1 MKPGVEVLQSLPL
14 LEALSSE
21 ALAAL
26 HDTSDVVRFGPGEP
40 LFRSGDLLG
49 ELHVLLTGQ
58 IGATCPYSGADD
70 ALIDVVLPV
79 RPLCLPAALLG
90 LPAPVGAH
98 TLTSGRLV
106 TVSADCLRQIV
117 SSDPGSARPL
127 LEYAL
132 REAQDLALS
141 FNGLKLRT
149 SSQRLA
155 DYLLGLISDPSENP
169 ARFVLPF
176 EKRLLAAKIGCSQ
189 ENLSRAFAALRR
201 VGVETQRG
209 VVVVRDVPTLR
220 AYCRV
225 PSHKQIGV

>member
-1 MKPGVEVLQSLPL
+1 
-14 LEALSSE
+14 
-21 ALAAL
+21 
-26 HDTSDVVRFGPGEP
+26 
-40 LFRSGDLLG
+40 
-49 ELHVLLTGQ
+49 
-58 IGATCPYSGADD
+58 
-70 ALIDVVLPV
+70 
-79 RPLCLPAALLG
+79 
-90 LPAPVGAH
+90 
-98 TLTSGRLV
+98 
-106 TVSADCLRQIV
+106 
-117 SSDPGSARPL
+117 

-132 REAQDLALS
+132 RETQDLALS
-141 FNGLKLRT
+141 LNGLKLRT

-209 VVVVRDVPTLR
+209 VVVVRDVPRLQ

-225 PSHKQIGV
+225 PRHKQIGV